1 MQIKLIMLLLLLY
14 CDTVH
19 SQFDPTEY
27 NFSSNFITLKNYI
40 NMQEKLRADF
50 HFGAQLLFNVSK
62 EQKRKKGKMYER
74 SRVNAKVLPRKL

>member
-1 MQIKLIMLLLLLY
+1 MQIKLIMLLLY
-14 CDTVH
+14 CDTVR

-50 HFGAQLLFNVSK
+50 HFRAQLLFNVSK
-62 EQKRKKGKMYER
+62 EKKGRCMKGRE
-74 SRVNAKVLPRKL
+74 